1 MTTPT
6 TRQWLASLLEPG
18 QILSMAVKSYLI
30 VCLEAIL
37 EGRILAPLLE
47 TPRLRDEAFG
57 RFWVAFSGTLPS
69 FPTFLMFT
77 VLSIRIAPPQSTQ
90 PTTNEEQG
98 QQQQQ
103 QQQQQQHQQH
113 QQHQQQPTQD
123 QPAEPAQIQGSAD
136 LIPPLLATAR
146 GITLDLGPGTGTQMP
161 HLRSPAITA
170 LYGVEP
176 CHHLHATL
184 RARAEAEGVSERY
197 TILGCSAAP
206 DQLVPVLQQ
215 RGLVAAVD
223 TILCV
228 RVLCSVPDLAGTV
241 RGLYSLLKPGGRV
254 IVVEHVVNSGL
265 HGTGSVVA
273 RVVQGLYELLGWRWF
288 VGDCCLTRDTE
299 GALRGAAA
307 EDGGWERVE
316 LRRYFG
322 EGVMPYVAGVL
333 VKKGEKEGESG
344 GTVDEGLRR
353 R

>member
-47 TPRLRDEAFG
+47 TQRLRDEAFG
-57 RFWVAFSGTLPS
+57 RFWVAFSG
-69 FPTFLMFT
+69 
-77 VLSIRIAPPQSTQ
+77 
-90 PTTNEEQG
+90 
-98 QQQQQ
+98 QQQQ
-103 QQQQQQHQQH
+103 
-113 QQHQQQPTQD
+113 QQQPTQD
-123 QPAEPAQIQGSAD
+123 QPAEPTAIQGSAD

-184 RARAEAEGVSERY
+184 RVRAETEGVSEKY

-228 RVLCSVPDLAGTV
+228 RVLCSVPDLEGTV

-265 HGTGSVVA
+265 QGTGSVVA

-333 VKKGEKEGESG
+333 VKKGRTEGKKE

>member
-1 MTTPT
+1 MTPPT

-18 QILSMAVKSYLI
+18 QILSMAIKSYLL

-47 TPRLRDEAFG
+47 TQRLRDEAFG
-57 RFWVAFSGTLPS
+57 RFWVAFS
-69 FPTFLMFT
+69 
-77 VLSIRIAPPQSTQ
+77 APPQPTQ
-90 PTTNEEQG
+90 PTTQPEPNP
-98 QQQQQ
+98 
-103 QQQQQQHQQH
+103 QQHS
-113 QQHQQQPTQD
+113 QPSNQEHHDDT
-123 QPAEPAQIQGSAD
+123 PAEIQGSAD

-184 RARAEAEGVSERY
+184 RARAEAEGVGEKY
-197 TILGCSAAP
+197 TVLGCSAAP
-206 DQLVPVLQQ
+206 EQLGPVLRE
-215 RGLVAAVD
+215 RGLVDGSGAGRVD

-228 RVLCSVPDLAGTV
+228 RVLCSVPDLVGTV

-254 IVVEHVVNSGL
+254 IVVEHVVNSGFR
-265 HGTGSVVA
+265 GFGGRKGEGKDERAGSVVA
-273 RVVQGLYELLGWRWF
+273 RVVQGVYELLGWRWF

-307 EDGGWERVE
+307 EDGGWGRVE
-316 LRRYFG
+316 
-322 EGVMPYVAGVL
+322 
-333 VKKGEKEGESG
+333 
-344 GTVDEGLRR
+344 
-353 R
+353 

>member
-1 MTTPT
+1 MTPPT

-18 QILSMAVKSYLI
+18 QILSMAMKSYLI

-47 TPRLRDEAFG
+47 TQRLRDEAFG
-57 RFWVAFSGTLPS
+57 RFWVAFSEP
-69 FPTFLMFT
+69 
-77 VLSIRIAPPQSTQ
+77 
-90 PTTNEEQG
+90 N
-98 QQQQQ
+98 
-103 QQQQQQHQQH
+103 QQQHS
-113 QQHQQQPTQD
+113 QPSNQEHHDDT
-123 QPAEPAQIQGSAD
+123 PAEIQGSAD

-184 RARAEAEGVSERY
+184 RARAEAEGVGEKY

-206 DQLVPVLQQ
+206 EQLVPVLRE
-215 RGLVAAVD
+215 RGLVDGSGAGRVD

-265 HGTGSVVA
+265 RGAGSVVA

-307 EDGGWERVE
+307 EDGGWGRVE

-333 VKKGEKEGESG
+333 VKKGEGEGENE